1 MCHFISETM
10 FCNHCFA
17 ALGGEQRAK
26 WKDDICSGNKASVLP
41 AQHVCEDVTPLPG
54 LLHEKF
60 NFSPQWICYAQDPNG
75 TTIHFQGPSLKSDLA
90 SRQKYSN
97 RDFIRSHVSLL
108 LITYTMLHFICIFFF
123 PNTLEQKCSSRWRY
137 SRHLVTW
144 RMLLHF
150 DKFSTTVTGQ
160 YQFLKLNFPSYE
172 SGSFSEE
179 ERNSVFTTL
188 RVCILQ
194 TRQCVSGVTSP
205 VCAEPAKHLF
215 PVLMSPFDFSLSVLL
230 QEQQSNCGKKN

>member
-41 AQHVCEDVTPLPG
+41 AQHVCEDVRPLPG

-123 PNTLEQKCSSRWRY
+123 QTLWSRNAPHADDTVDTSSHGGCCSTSTSSQLLSR
-137 SRHLVTW
+137 V
-144 RMLLHF
+144 
-150 DKFSTTVTGQ
+150 ST
-160 YQFLKLNFPSYE
+160 S
-172 SGSFSEE
+172 S
-179 ERNSVFTTL
+179 
-188 RVCILQ
+188 
-194 TRQCVSGVTSP
+194 
-205 VCAEPAKHLF
+205 
-215 PVLMSPFDFSLSVLL
+215 
-230 QEQQSNCGKKN
+230 SN